1 MNHRMAIL
9 VDGAFYLK
17 RAKSLKGLK
26 TPQER
31 ANELTRYCLAHA
43 KHENAEIY
51 RIFYYDCDP
60 LSKKVY
66 HPLFDRTFDLS
77 KTDDFKWKNEFFKS
91 LSHKRKLAIRKG
103 QELDSSGEYM
113 LKNSVA
119 KDLVRKKISVDELKS
134 EDFALNIQQKGVDMR
149 IGLDLALIAH
159 EKFADQIVLITGD
172 SDFVPAAKY
181 ARRHGIDFIVDAMWH
196 PFRED
201 LGIHTDGMYCPWP
214 NPAKK
219 RTRTIHR

>member
-60 LSKKVY
+60 LSKKSVK
-66 HPLFDRTFDLS
+66 TFLLRFFPTDYDLY
-77 KTDDFKWKNEFFKS
+77 
-91 LSHKRKLAIRKG
+91 
-103 QELDSSGEYM
+103 EY
-113 LKNSVA
+113 LQA
-119 KDLVRKKISVDELKS
+119 QPKKAEYLR
-134 EDFALNIQQKGVDMR
+134 N
-149 IGLDLALIAH
+149 LI
-159 EKFADQIVLITGD
+159 
-172 SDFVPAAKY
+172 
-181 ARRHGIDFIVDAMWH
+181 
-196 PFRED
+196 RED
-201 LGIHTDGMYCPWP
+201 MDRK
-214 NPAKK
+214 ND
-219 RTRTIHR
+219 